1 MVTDEAKVILTV
13 IYVVTMVVA
22 FAGNTLLI
30 YFVWKK
36 PEVRSM
42 TSSMF
47 VNMAV
52 ADLLITLVVMPFS
65 VIHLHNGGKWL
76 IVHDLAGEITCRGF
90 YFVAM
95 VTAASSILCL
105 AFMAYDRYTA
115 ILHPF
120 RPLQCIRKA
129 KYAAPIIWILSMLLM
144 SIILVISDFY
154 PLEDFCGFNFDILGK
169 ESTTVRGGIF
179 VYLFVV
185 QYFLP
190 LSVTSILYAKTAHKL
205 WFRQV
210 PGNYLSQN
218 QRQQEIAKR
227 KVVRMLVIV
236 VAVFAVC
243 WLPTQFF
250 QLYQVIKETQP
261 LPPFAMYLCYWLGH
275 GNSAIN
281 PWLYISLSSRL
292 RLAFIGMVKKKFS
305 RPAGRVRLKKTAATT
320 NLLTH
325 GTQVE
330 SSV

>member
-1 MVTDEAKVILTV
+1 MVTDETTAILTV
-13 IYVVTMVVA
+13 IYVVTMVIA

-52 ADLLITLVVMPFS
+52 ADLLMTLVVMPYS
-65 VIHLHNGGKWL
+65 IIHLHNGGKWL
-76 IVHDLAGEITCRGF
+76 IVHNVAGEISCRGF

-115 ILHPF
+115 ILYPF

-129 KYAAPIIWILSMLLM
+129 KYAAPIIWTLSMLLM
-144 SIILVISDFY
+144 SIILIIAHFNPERDI
-154 PLEDFCGFNFDILGK
+154 CGWNFDILGK
-169 ESTTVRGGIF
+169 ESNTFRGGIF
-179 VYLFVV
+179 VYLFAV

-190 LSVTSILYAKTAHKL
+190 LIVTSILYARTAHKL
-205 WFRQV
+205 WCRQV

-250 QLYQVIKETQP
+250 QLYQVIKDPPP

-281 PWLYISLSSRL
+281 PWLYVFLSSRL
-292 RLAFIGMVKKKFS
+292 RLAFIRMVKKKFS
-305 RPAGRVRLKKTAATT
+305 RPAGRVPLKKTAATT
-320 NLLTH
+320 NLLTS